1 MELKLLIILLRRWAW
16 LLIIGLILGS
26 GTAYFA
32 ASSQTPIYQA
42 STKLMVIQSRESTLS
57 QFSTQSDYE
66 LVQTYMELLATQPV
80 LQTTSDQLGFPV
92 SAGQVSSRQ
101 IEGSRLLVVTV
112 RDTDPQQAALIANT
126 IVEALIEQND
136 KLQASRFSAS
146 EQSLQA
152 QIKQVESQIESLR
165 NTQGPIEVT
174 DTSAQL
180 QALETQIF
188 DLQHQIADL
197 QIELDNAS
205 VTPVTEEGPAPL
217 SPEQQRIISDKQG
230 QIDLLQLSLDATKQA
245 YSALLFPDQQR
256 ANPNGDQ
263 GNEANLALYQQIY
276 TNLLSNYESVRLARV
291 QSTPNVAQVEQATV
305 PTYPISPQPM
315 KNLFL
320 GGVVGLIIMGAIAFL
335 IEYLDD
341 TLKTPADV
349 THVLGLPV
357 IGYLAEI
364 GEMVVKSRNSKTKS
378 ASPYV
383 TQHPR
388 SPLAEAFRSLRTNL
402 EFANVDEPLRSI
414 LVTSPGPGE
423 GKTTVATNL
432 AIVMAQAGKEVA
444 LVDCDLRRPRIHRI
458 LNLSNRIGLSD
469 YFRGQEKLPQIM
481 RPVGEEALKAITSGS
496 LPPNPT
502 ELLQSQKMVRLL
514 ADLKEVSDIAVID
527 SPPFLVTDAAVI
539 ASRVDGVIMIVQ
551 PGHTHAEA
559 AMAMLEQLNRAG
571 ARVIGVVLN
580 RIPQRRPYY
589 YGGYRY
595 YYSPYYNGYSYEYLH
610 DDSKKNGRTNWIGR
624 LRHKARQVVL
634 PETPEAGD

>member
-1 MELKLLIILLRRWAW
+1 
-16 LLIIGLILGS
+16 
-26 GTAYFA
+26 
-32 ASSQTPIYQA
+32 
-42 STKLMVIQSRESTLS
+42 
-57 QFSTQSDYE
+57 
-66 LVQTYMELLATQPV
+66 
-80 LQTTSDQLGFPV
+80 
-92 SAGQVSSRQ
+92 
-101 IEGSRLLVVTV
+101 
-112 RDTDPQQAALIANT
+112 
-126 IVEALIEQND
+126 
-136 KLQASRFSAS
+136 
-146 EQSLQA
+146 
-152 QIKQVESQIESLR
+152 
-165 NTQGPIEVT
+165 
-174 DTSAQL
+174 
-180 QALETQIF
+180 
-188 DLQHQIADL
+188 
-197 QIELDNAS
+197 
-205 VTPVTEEGPAPL
+205 
-217 SPEQQRIISDKQG
+217 
-230 QIDLLQLSLDATKQA
+230 
-245 YSALLFPDQQR
+245 
-256 ANPNGDQ
+256 
-263 GNEANLALYQQIY
+263 
-276 TNLLSNYESVRLARV
+276 ARV

-305 PTYPISPQPM
+305 PVSPISPRPF
-315 KNLFL
+315 NNSLL
-320 GGVVGLIIMGAIAFL
+320 GGAVGLIIMGAIAFL

-571 ARVIGVVLN
+571 TRVIGVVLN